1 MIEQDGV
8 RFISWS
14 HRRYPPRTSHSRAA
28 SESDSVQF
36 DAPPVME
43 AYWHRN
49 RPGGTVR
56 PVADNQ

>member
-36 DAPPVME
+36 DASPVME
-43 AYWHRN
+43 GRI
-49 RPGGTVR
+49 GIGTVR
-56 PVADNQ
+56 VAQCDP